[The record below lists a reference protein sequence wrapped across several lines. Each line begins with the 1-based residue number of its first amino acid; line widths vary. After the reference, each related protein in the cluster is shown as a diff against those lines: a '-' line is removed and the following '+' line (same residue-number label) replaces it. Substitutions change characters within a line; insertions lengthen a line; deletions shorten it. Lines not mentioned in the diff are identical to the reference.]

1 MKKKT
6 TDADFKSWAEKF
18 VDTLNEKLDQ
28 FAPVDEQL
36 VDDIQTWRASKS
48 RELLSKTFLDK
59 FKEDSVRQLITIGA
73 NLTELL
79 GKATPV
85 ADRIAAYSEATPTKD

>member
-1 MKKKT
+1 MK
-6 TDADFKSWAEKF
+6 
-18 VDTLNEKLDQ
+18 KLDQ

-36 VDDIQTWRASKS
+36 VDDIQTLRASNS
-48 RELLSKTFLDK
+48 RELLSKNFLDK
-59 FKEDSVRQLITIGA
+59 FKDDSVRQLITIGA

-85 ADRIAAYSEATPTKD
+85 ADRIAAYSEATPSNEKD